1 MTGLFHL
8 AWCPPGSLSV
18 AYERNSFF
26 LRVNNNYSTLCMYKH
41 THTQLSLVSMGHWF
55 EDSFPPSMDVQVPL
69 VYDQKLIESMDM
81 ESMATED

>member
-1 MTGLFHL
+1 
-8 AWCPPGSLSV
+8 
-18 AYERNSFF
+18 
-26 LRVNNNYSTLCMYKH
+26 
-41 THTQLSLVSMGHWF
+41 MGHWF

>member
-1 MTGLFHL
+1 MTES
-8 AWCPPGSLSV
+8 PS
-18 AYERNSFF
+18 F

-41 THTQLSLVSMGHWF
+41 TQTHSCPSVSMGHWF

-69 VYDQKLIESMDM
+69 VYDQKLVESMDV